1 LVYNGVLQIDIDF
14 KVPGGDKLAA
24 ALLERVKRG
33 NIPGVL
39 LCGFSPSTFGVKILV
54 QSDNTDK
61 ERHPAALK
69 HAVSF
74 FSEVLEVDQEHFD
87 TLGASQPCY
96 LFLERTPGTM
106 YYNPNAAPLHI
117 PETAY
122 IDTKSKDTHNPDISD
137 TELETIKQAANYL
150 ITNGCNV
157 AGCYDEYLRVM
168 LAVKRTFGPDGEGIA
183 LEILNNCPTFH
194 GSTTQSTFS
203 TRFSNLKTTG
213 YNGRQITG
221 RTIFALAHKNGFI
234 PTATAHRIFNT
245 NKGEHLTTMFERL
258 NVDLND
264 VLGKYIVSPT
274 GTGKTALAAKL
285 STLPGRKVVLIVP
298 GIAQIKQIAK
308 REGATP
314 FFGGVRDIPKE
325 CRFVVTTIQSFNS
338 AFITRVNLKEWSV
351 IFDEA
356 HGFTT
361 DASAGYKLKDLRKF
375 LYLRE
380 YLGFEVTYL
389 TGTDIYN
396 FNPYFEGLERWEV
409 RQPGR
414 AEKSLYIQR
423 CTNITATAAAIL
435 KDSVQAGRSPVIL
448 LNDKSVKLKTLET
461 ALKGYKIAVLNSKQK
476 ESDDFKQITEN
487 RMLPDGVE
495 GIITTVVIK
504 EGNDILDTKN
514 FDFILIGPH
523 HSTTIEQIS
532 ARARKANDISV
543 YILKGK
549 KTEKDIKG
557 FNPAKY
563 AALVCDQ
570 AQRFCNERNTTEPTD
585 DTAALFY
592 EREVRQA
599 AQQIAA
605 YVPNGT
611 RWEVCPLL
619 VNNCTY
625 TAETWQQYAND
636 ELQKK
641 ALEKYGFV
649 FREGIDD
656 TPTDQHTEATKQQIK
671 AVCSDFKADQEK
683 EYNDD
688 LTAIE
693 QSLTPAQLVKAATD
707 KRIVHTA
714 FKHVSDLLANFR
726 LTEKEAA
733 SLLKQEQINGR
744 GKPFHLLKNK
754 MRVQC
759 LRTNSDYMKSGRI
772 LSLIV
777 LKLDR
782 SFKQGVSYTAE
793 EIREKLRAALFLDR
807 SLNLGLLFPESDPKQ
822 ANRKAL
828 DILRMFLNV
837 TDSGKK
843 RGGDGNRNRVFIIE
857 KYSSFSSTKKHKYSE
872 KTEKETTLAD
882 LII

>member
-1 LVYNGVLQIDIDF
+1 
-14 KVPGGDKLAA
+14 
-24 ALLERVKRG
+24 
-33 NIPGVL
+33 
-39 LCGFSPSTFGVKILV
+39 
-54 QSDNTDK
+54 
-61 ERHPAALK
+61 
-69 HAVSF
+69 
-74 FSEVLEVDQEHFD
+74 
-87 TLGASQPCY
+87 
-96 LFLERTPGTM
+96 M
-106 YYNPNAAPLHI
+106 
-117 PETAY
+117 
-122 IDTKSKDTHNPDISD
+122 
-137 TELETIKQAANYL
+137 
-150 ITNGCNV
+150 
-157 AGCYDEYLRVM
+157 
-168 LAVKRTFGPDGEGIA
+168 
-183 LEILNNCPTFH
+183 
-194 GSTTQSTFS
+194 
-203 TRFSNLKTTG
+203 
-213 YNGRQITG
+213 
-221 RTIFALAHKNGFI
+221 
-234 PTATAHRIFNT
+234 
-245 NKGEHLTTMFERL
+245 
-258 NVDLND
+258 
-264 VLGKYIVSPT
+264 
-274 GTGKTALAAKL
+274 
-285 STLPGRKVVLIVP
+285 
-298 GIAQIKQIAK
+298 
-308 REGATP
+308 
-314 FFGGVRDIPKE
+314 
-325 CRFVVTTIQSFNS
+325 
-338 AFITRVNLKEWSV
+338 
-351 IFDEA
+351 
-356 HGFTT
+356 
-361 DASAGYKLKDLRKF
+361 
-375 LYLRE
+375 
-380 YLGFEVTYL
+380 GFEVTYL

-396 FNPYFEGLERWEV
+396 FNPYFEGLKRWEI

-414 AEKSLYIQR
+414 TEKSLYIQR
-423 CTNITATAAAIL
+423 CTNIAATAAAMF
-435 KDSVQAGRSPVIL
+435 KDSVQAGRFPVIL
-448 LNDKSVKLKTLET
+448 LNNKELKLKALET
-461 ALKGYKIAVLNSKQK
+461 ALKGYKIAVLNSTQK

-495 GIITTVVIK
+495 GIITTSVIK
-504 EGNDILDTKN
+504 EGNDILDQRG
-514 FDFILIGPH
+514 FDFIIIGPQ

-543 YILKGK
+543 YILKGA
-549 KTEKDIKG
+549 KTEKDIKC

-605 YVPNGT
+605 YVPKGT

-619 VNNCTY
+619 VNNFTY
-625 TAETWQQYAND
+625 TAETWRQYTND

-693 QSLTPAQLVKAATD
+693 QSLTPAQLVRAAKD
-707 KRIVHTA
+707 KKTVPTA

-744 GKPFHLLKNK
+744 GRRFHLLKDK
-754 MRVQC
+754 MRVEY
-759 LRTNSDYMKSGRI
+759 LRNKSDYMKSGRI
-772 LSLIV
+772 LSLII

-793 EIREKLRAALFLDR
+793 AIREKLRAALSLDR
-807 SLNLGLLFPESDPKQ
+807 SVDLVRLFPESDPKQ

-837 TDSGKK
+837 TDGGKK
-843 RGGDGNRNRVFIIE
+843 FGENGNRNRVFIIE
-857 KYSSFSSTKKHKYSE
+857 PYSSFSSTKKYKYSE

-882 LII
+882 LIF